1 MITYMYVYTYMGTI
15 LFLMKAW
22 GSPIRYYRNSKIFS
36 RLQLWGQKLSKVK
49 QPLSLNSNKISSHSW
64 SLPCFDMV
72 AQAARHCRS
81 KDVSNICSWR
91 KSTCILAEDWC
102 TLCKF
107 HCSIIWPTH
116 TCLVSWHAQWSF
128 SFKLETCIKTLDDMT
143 RKDNHRD
150 FLWFSSRKLMEQTI
164 RLVNYQFIQSS
175 VTNFIVGIHGDDPN
189 SSPPF
194 SNHHF
199 SAHPGPTTSQQAQ
212 GKHCKVSLDC
222 KP

>member
-1 MITYMYVYTYMGTI
+1 MFVYISNIYSDDWYVSIYNIVYISMITYMYVYTYMGTI

-49 QPLSLNSNKISSHSW
+49 QPLSLNSNKFSSHSW

-107 HCSIIWPTH
+107 HCSIICWLGQHTH
-116 TCLVSWHAQWSF
+116 V
-128 SFKLETCIKTLDDMT
+128 
-143 RKDNHRD
+143 
-150 FLWFSSRKLMEQTI
+150 
-164 RLVNYQFIQSS
+164 
-175 VTNFIVGIHGDDPN
+175 
-189 SSPPF
+189 
-194 SNHHF
+194 
-199 SAHPGPTTSQQAQ
+199 
-212 GKHCKVSLDC
+212 
-222 KP
+222 